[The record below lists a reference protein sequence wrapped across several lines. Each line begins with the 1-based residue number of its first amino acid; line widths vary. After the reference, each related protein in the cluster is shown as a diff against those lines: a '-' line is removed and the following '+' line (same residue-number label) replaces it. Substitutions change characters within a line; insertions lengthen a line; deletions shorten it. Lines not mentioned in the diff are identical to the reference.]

1 MPNWDVKPGGFYRMP
16 CNPRCQKMRPSKQ
29 KQFIC
34 CATCLFPWIGPE
46 MHPGIPWSSIKKSKN
61 HASSLF
67 VFEKSG
73 QFMSVFHF
81 STFRLFGFYGFSGS
95 ALENPLL
102 FDFWSFRVCPGSA
115 KTEKSGAPPPTHP
128 AEGGVIQTNQ
138 QHWWSNRKLPLF
150 WNFCGLVAAVR
161 TVKSV
166 WCAVLCSWRG
176 CQEQSGRSKQAWID
190 NLQDRQGRRS

>member
-1 MPNWDVKPGGFYRMP
+1 MTGGRAGEEEAAAADTELKTKTP
-16 CNPRCQKMRPSKQ
+16 HVNV
-29 KQFIC
+29 
-34 CATCLFPWIGPE
+34 G
-46 MHPGIPWSSIKKSKN
+46 KN

-81 STFRLFGFYGFSGS
+81 STFRLFGVYGFSGP

-115 KTEKSGAPPPTHP
+115 KTEKYGAPPPTHP

-138 QHWWSNRKLPLF
+138 QH
-150 WNFCGLVAAVR
+150 
-161 TVKSV
+161 
-166 WCAVLCSWRG
+166 
-176 CQEQSGRSKQAWID
+176 
-190 NLQDRQGRRS
+190 